1 MDANQAI
8 NILIQAV
15 NDAQVKGAF
24 TLPQAGSIIKA
35 IETLTTPPQQEEVVD
50 KNSIASKV
58 VNEKK

>member
-15 NDAQVKGAF
+15 NDAQVKGAY

-35 IETLTTPPQQEEVVD
+35 IETLTTPPQQEEVGV
-50 KNSIASKV
+50 KSSIASKV